1 MILENDIINNNEIIE
16 KDFFNDEKKKI
27 DHIIDED
34 NECISQYICK
44 HSQQLTNN
52 NLNNFIKEESYKN
65 IKNNNMKNKI
75 FFFSSFINSCK
86 SYNNISEIRSDIE
99 MILRNKIKNED
110 YYYNIIYNY
119 LNSVLELILENN
131 FFEEE
136 KNFDE
141 LLIIIEKVNEY
152 LMNISNY
159 YDIESEILI
168 VEEKIMK
175 ILRKNKKDSK
185 ILEKI
190 IKIVEKNINKQKK
203 IDFHDRN
210 ESVKKNNN
218 EVINLKKNESNAAA
232 KNMKDKKEVSNKII
246 SNLDN
251 NKKINLYNC
260 NKNINDYQNNNKI
273 LINGNS
279 NNKPE
284 NSKINNKN
292 NINIISINQ
301 MNNTKK
307 SKVKKKKKQKKN
319 KEEKKDIIQSDYNYN
334 YENIMCPPIK
344 NDDSD

>member
-27 DHIIDED
+27 DYIIDED

-44 HSQQLTNN
+44 HSQQLTSN

-99 MILRNKIKNED
+99 IILRNKIKNED

-119 LNSVLELILENN
+119 LSSVLELILQNN

-152 LMNISNY
+152 LMNINNY

-175 ILRKNKKDSK
+175 ILRKNNKDSK
-185 ILEKI
+185 IIEKI

-218 EVINLKKNESNAAA
+218 EVINLKKNESNAA
-232 KNMKDKKEVSNKII
+232 KNMKEKTEVSNKII
-246 SNLDN
+246 NLDN

-260 NKNINDYQNNNKI
+260 NKNKNDYQNNNKI

-307 SKVKKKKKQKKN
+307 SKLKKKKKQKKN

>member
-16 KDFFNDEKKKI
+16 KDFFNDEKRKT

-44 HSQQLTNN
+44 HSQQLTSN

-65 IKNNNMKNKI
+65 LKDNNMKNKI

-86 SYNNISEIRSDIE
+86 SYNNISGIRSDIE
-99 MILRNKIKNED
+99 IILRNKIKNED

-260 NKNINDYQNNNKI
+260 NKNKNDYQNNNKI

-292 NINIISINQ
+292 NIKIISINQ

>member
-44 HSQQLTNN
+44 HSQQLTSN

-65 IKNNNMKNKI
+65 LKDNNMKNKI

-86 SYNNISEIRSDIE
+86 SYNNISEIRNDIE
-99 MILRNKIKNED
+99 IILRNKIKNED

-119 LNSVLELILENN
+119 LNSVLELIFEKN

-141 LLIIIEKVNEY
+141 LLIIIEKVNEC
-152 LMNISNY
+152 LMNINNY

-168 VEEKIMK
+168 VEEKIIK
-175 ILRKNKKDSK
+175 ILRKNNKDSK
-185 ILEKI
+185 IIEKI
-190 IKIVEKNINKQKK
+190 IKIVEKNLNKKKK

-218 EVINLKKNESNAAA
+218 EVINLKKNESKAA

-246 SNLDN
+246 SNFDN
-251 NKKINLYNC
+251 NEKINLYNG
-260 NKNINDYQNNNKI
+260 NKNKNDYQNNNKM

-292 NINIISINQ
+292 NINIIYLNKMI
-301 MNNTKK
+301 NTKK
-307 SKVKKKKKQKKN
+307 SKVKKKKKHKKN

>member
-16 KDFFNDEKKKI
+16 KDFFNDEKRKT

-44 HSQQLTNN
+44 HSQQLTSN

-65 IKNNNMKNKI
+65 LKNNDMKNKI

-99 MILRNKIKNED
+99 IILRNKIKNED

-119 LNSVLELILENN
+119 LSSVLELILQNN

-175 ILRKNKKDSK
+175 ILSKNKKDSK
-185 ILEKI
+185 IIEKI

-210 ESVKKNNN
+210 ECVKKNNN
-218 EVINLKKNESNAAA
+218 EVINIKKNESNAA
-232 KNMKDKKEVSNKII
+232 KNMKEKKEVSNKII
-246 SNLDN
+246 NLDN
-251 NKKINLYNC
+251 NKKINLYNG
-260 NKNINDYQNNNKI
+260 NKNKNDYQNNNKI

-292 NINIISINQ
+292 NINIISLNQ
-301 MNNTKK
+301 MSNTKK

>member
-44 HSQQLTNN
+44 HSQQLTSN

-65 IKNNNMKNKI
+65 LKNNDMKNKI

-99 MILRNKIKNED
+99 IILRNKIKNED

-119 LNSVLELILENN
+119 LSSVLELILQNN

-152 LMNISNY
+152 LMNINNY

-175 ILRKNKKDSK
+175 ILSKNKKDSK
-185 ILEKI
+185 IIEKI

-218 EVINLKKNESNAAA
+218 EVINLKKNESNAA
-232 KNMKDKKEVSNKII
+232 KNMKEKKEVSNKII
-246 SNLDN
+246 NLDN
-251 NKKINLYNC
+251 NKKINLYNG
-260 NKNINDYQNNNKI
+260 NKNKNDYQNNNKI

-334 YENIMCPPIK
+334 YNYENIMCPPIK